1 MATHSSGSGESH
13 GWRSLAGYSLQG
25 CKESDTTEATSHTH
39 THTHT
44 HIYIQVNILCILIHC
59 PCFFI
64 DAQFE
69 ICLIKGA
76 SSRWFL
82 NPSDMKRVVF
92 LNILAFSYVKICC
105 IFHTIYFLPRYAINH
120 FSKGL
125 WSFLKANWILLFF
138 SLTRSRVPDKS
149 YLNI

>member
-1 MATHSSGSGESH
+1 M
-13 GWRSLAGYSLQG
+13 SLNG
-25 CKESDTTEATSHTH
+25 
-39 THTHT
+39 
-44 HIYIQVNILCILIHC
+44 VNILCILIHC

-125 WSFLKANWILLFF
+125 WSFLKAYCILLFF
-138 SLTRSRVPDKS
+138 SLTWSRVPDKC
-149 YLNI
+149 YLNILFVRLLHYTNSFHDFFP